1 MLDTDEKEQLNGGFK
16 DLFNP
21 NPLANDPMD
30 PEHICRKTT
39 FAFERRYASLY
50 FIVVASVFVLSD
62 EKKRLHPVKRFFL
75 NSPL

>member
-1 MLDTDEKEQLNGGFK
+1 MVVPKIFKTPILGQMIQCEEHSFRMGGSTT
-16 DLFNP
+16 
-21 NPLANDPMD
+21 
-30 PEHICRKTT
+30 RKTT

>member
-1 MLDTDEKEQLNGGFK
+1 MVSKIFLTPILWQMIQRE
-16 DLFNP
+16 
-21 NPLANDPMD
+21 
-30 PEHICRKTT
+30 EHICRKTT
-39 FAFERRYASLY
+39 LAFERRYASLY